1 MSDGGVGALAY
12 EEAKAQIQSADPRV
26 RAKLAGR
33 ADLRPEMLY
42 YLAEDAEAAVRAEVA
57 ANVATPYQA
66 DILLSEDRDEAVR
79 AGLAGKVARVLPDL
93 GPADHKRAEAY
104 VEKILVALARDEA
117 VRVRRVLAEAVKDL
131 AGVPGEVVQRLARDA
146 EVTVAAPILEFS
158 PLLSEDDLIEIIE
171 AGCAEGQLE
180 AISRRRGLAAPVADA
195 VVAVNSEPATAAL
208 LANDSAQIRE
218 ETLDLLVERAR
229 KVVAWQAPLV
239 ARPRLPMAAVR
250 KLAAFVADRLL
261 EELEARRDLDAKTA
275 KSLAKEVKKRL
286 KAREKA
292 AKEKAKQD
300 DEEASPAERAR
311 ALQAKGELTEAV
323 IAKALGGGDRGFV
336 KAALAGKS
344 GLPEPAI
351 AKVLDA
357 RSAKGVV
364 SLAWKAG
371 LSAEIAVQLQTRLGG
386 IAPGDLLRPR
396 GGGYPL
402 SEDEM
407 TWQIEL
413 FESMAG

>member
-1 MSDGGVGALAY
+1 MSDGGVGNLPY
-12 EEAKAQIQSADPRV
+12 DEAKAHIQSADPRV
-26 RAKLAGR
+26 RAELAGR

-42 YLAEDAEAAVRAEVA
+42 YLAEDAEAAVRVEVA
-57 ANVATPYQA
+57 ANAATPYQA
-66 DILLSEDRDEAVR
+66 DVLLSEDRDEAVR
-79 AGLAGKVARVLPDL
+79 AGLAAKVARVLPGL
-93 GPADHKRAEAY
+93 GPAEHKRAEAY
-104 VEKILVALARDEA
+104 VEKVLVTLARDEA

-131 AGVPGEVVQRLARDA
+131 TEVPGEVVQRLARDA
-146 EVTVAAPILEFS
+146 TPAVATPVLEFS
-158 PLLSEDDLIEIIE
+158 PLLSEADLIEIIE

-180 AISRRRGLAAPVADA
+180 AISRRRGLGAPVADA
-195 VVAVNSEPATAAL
+195 VVAVDSEPATAAL

-229 KVVAWQAPLV
+229 KVVAWQEPLV
-239 ARPRLPMAAVR
+239 ARPKLSMAAVR
-250 KLAAFVADRLL
+250 KLAAFVADRLV
-261 EELEARRDLDAKTA
+261 EDLEARQDLDSKTA

-292 AKEKAKQD
+292 AREKSRQE
-300 DEEASPAERAR
+300 DEEVSPEERAK
-311 ALQAKGELTEAV
+311 ALEAKGELTEAV
-323 IAKALGGGDRGFV
+323 IAEALGAGDRGFV
-336 KAALAGKS
+336 AAALAEKS
-344 GLPEPAI
+344 GLAETAI

-357 RSAKGVV
+357 QSAKGVV

-371 LSAEIAVQLQTRLGG
+371 LSAEFAVQLQTRLGG

-407 TWQIEL
+407 TWQLEL